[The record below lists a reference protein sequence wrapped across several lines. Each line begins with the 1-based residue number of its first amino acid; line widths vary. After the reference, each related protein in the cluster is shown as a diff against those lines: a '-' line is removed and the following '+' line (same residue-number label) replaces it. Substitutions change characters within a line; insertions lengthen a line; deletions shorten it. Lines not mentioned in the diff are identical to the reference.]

1 MTVNLKGF
9 RKNVMGLLA
18 GQLTR
23 LGLQAA
29 YFVVLARMLGT
40 AEYGAFAAA
49 LALAALVAPFSSLG
63 ANAIMVRNVSRNA
76 AVASAEWLRALGY
89 SVVVGLLLA
98 LGVTALTDLI
108 APPEV
113 SYLTIFQVVIA
124 DVIGVKLV
132 ELAGMLWQALG
143 RTRALIILPAVIN
156 ACRLGAATVVMLMAP
171 DIGLENWCTA
181 YLVVTMPI
189 AMAAVLVT
197 TLKLGRAKAGFQLRW
212 SDVREGML
220 FSIAGSAQN
229 VYNDIDKAMLGRLS
243 SVTSAGLYSAA
254 YRVIDMAY
262 APIRAVAAAAYPHF
276 FREGERGLYAAMHL
290 TRKIAPLVL
299 GLGALA
305 AVGAFLAAPIAPL
318 LLGADYA
325 EAVDLIRLLALLI
338 VLRAASY
345 LAADTLTGCGRQ
357 GFRTLAQV
365 GAALVNVGLN
375 LIIIPTW
382 SVYGAATVTLVCEG
396 LLALVLWSHI
406 WWVLR
411 REKSGRGRRRLTKS
425 RYRRRA
431 GRRTGNRSHEPAE
444 ADKNPP
450 LSVSS

>member
-1 MTVNLKGF
+1 MTGNLKGF

-63 ANAIMVRNVSRNA
+63 ANAIMVRNVSRKPGS
-76 AVASAEWLRALGY
+76 ASAEWRRALGY
-89 SVVVGLLLA
+89 SVVVGLILA
-98 LGVTALTDLI
+98 LLLTALTELI
-108 APPEV
+108 APSEV
-113 SYLTIFQVVIA
+113 SYLTIFQVVLA

-132 ELAGMLWQALG
+132 ELSGMLWQALG
-143 RTRALIILPAVIN
+143 RTRALIILPAVVN
-156 ACRLGAATVVMLMAP
+156 ACRLGAAAGVLVLAP

-181 YLVVTMPI
+181 YLAATMPV
-189 AMAAVLVT
+189 ALVAVLIT
-197 TLKLGRAKAGFQLRW
+197 SFKLGRAKVRFQPRW
-212 SDVREGML
+212 FDVREGTL

-229 VYNDIDKAMLGRLS
+229 IYNDIDKAMLGRLS

-276 FREGERGLYAAMHL
+276 FREGERGLAAAIYL

-318 LLGADYA
+318 LLGNDYGD
-325 EAVDLIRLLALLI
+325 AVDLIRVLAFLI
-338 VLRAASY
+338 VLRGGSY

-357 GFRTLAQV
+357 GFRTIAQV

-375 LIIIPTW
+375 LFIIPVW
-382 SVYGAATVTLVCEG
+382 GVYGAAVVTLVCEG
-396 LLALVLWSHI
+396 VLAAVLWGHI

-411 REKSGRGRRRLTKS
+411 RERHGRGRRRLIGPRS
-425 RYRRRA
+425 GRRARRRVKP
-431 GRRTGNRSHEPAE
+431 SQQPEEPHVI
-444 ADKNPP
+444 KRLPMP
-450 LSVSS
+450 R